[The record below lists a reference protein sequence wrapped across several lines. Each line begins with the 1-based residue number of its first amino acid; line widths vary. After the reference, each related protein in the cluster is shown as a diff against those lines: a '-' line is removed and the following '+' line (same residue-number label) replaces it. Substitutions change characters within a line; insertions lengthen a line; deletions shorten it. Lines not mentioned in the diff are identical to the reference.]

1 MIARPAADEYS
12 PYYDTY
18 ISKVPHLDLFDV
30 LRTQLHQTA
39 RLLED
44 LTEHQADHRYAPG
57 KWTLR
62 EVVGHLIDSE
72 RIFSYRM
79 LCVARGDTT
88 SLPGFDE
95 DKYAAV
101 SNVNTRPMNAVT
113 VEFAHVRSA
122 TISLVESLDDE
133 AIGRRGSANG
143 SPITPRALAFI
154 IAGHEAHHM
163 GVIRE
168 RYLGKK

>member
-18 ISKVPHLDLFDV
+18 ISKVPEGNVIDV
-30 LRTQLHQTA
+30 LRAQLHESA
-39 RLLED
+39 RLLEH
-44 LTEHQADHRYAPG
+44 LTETEAAQRYAPE
-57 KWTLR
+57 KWSVR

-79 LCVARGDTT
+79 MCIARGETT
-88 SLPGFDE
+88 ALPGFDE
-95 DKYAAV
+95 NSYAKV
-101 SNVNTRPMNAVT
+101 SNVDTRPMRAVAT
-113 VEFAHVRSA
+113 EFAHVRA
-122 TISLVESLDDE
+122 GTIALLEGLDE
-133 AIGRRGSANG
+133 TGVARRGNANG

-154 IAGHEAHHM
+154 IAGHERHHM

-168 RYLGKK
+168 RYLGR

>member
-12 PYYDTY
+12 PYYDMY
-18 ISKVPHLDLFDV
+18 ISKVPALDLFDV
-30 LRTQLHQTA
+30 LRTQLHQSA
-39 RLLED
+39 RLLET

-79 LCVARGDTT
+79 LAIARGETA

-95 DKYAAV
+95 NKYAQV
-101 SNVNTRPMNAVT
+101 SNVNTRPMHAVT

-133 AIGRRGSANG
+133 SIVRRGNANG
-143 SPITPRALAFI
+143 NTITPRALAFI
-154 IAGHEAHHM
+154 IAGHEAHHI
-163 GVIRE
+163 GVIKE
-168 RYLGKK
+168 KYLK